1 MLLNLNKHKLNEHLD
16 VPQIIYSKL
25 FAVLAAFI
33 DCVMISWCIC

>member
-25 FAVLAAFI
+25 FAVSAAFI
-33 DCVMISWCIC
+33 SVMISWCTC